1 MVNLPCIRRPISKL
15 NEAST
20 VVPSSNSVN
29 ITAATIIGA
38 YIREEYLIFILYYSA
53 RVVGLHSS
61 LLPVCPYLRT
71 PYLVFEIRR
80 VPTVPM

>member
-61 LLPVCPYLRT
+61 LLPVRT
-71 PYLVFEIRR
+71 PYLVFEIDRYIWYLLYI
-80 VPTVPM
+80 

>member
-53 RVVGLHSS
+53 I
-61 LLPVCPYLRT
+61 
-71 PYLVFEIRR
+71 E
-80 VPTVPM
+80 

>member
-1 MVNLPCIRRPISKL
+1 MSFNIVHINHRYAVMMYKIREDSMINLPCIRRPISKL

-29 ITAATIIGA
+29 IVAATIIGA

-53 RVVGLHSS
+53 
-61 LLPVCPYLRT
+61 
-71 PYLVFEIRR
+71 
-80 VPTVPM
+80 